1 MIITVALTTGGGFRE
16 GRIAPHSVFA
26 VDDGRRGLS
35 CQSLHETREGLSV
48 RRCAQVCR
56 TAPSAPALAPSPAPS
71 PASPLAGAHVAWS
84 SRQSPRELCR
94 VKGSAAVV
102 NPDDQ

>member
-16 GRIAPHSVFA
+16 GIAPHSVFA

-48 RRCAQVCR
+48 CRCAQVCR
-56 TAPSAPALAPSPAPS
+56 TAPPACPPAPA
-71 PASPLAGAHVAWS
+71 PASPLAGAHAAWS